1 LISLLYVSRA
11 VFPAG
16 SEDRQLIEI
25 LHAARVRNPALGITG
40 ALIHLGGYF
49 AQILEGESAAVN
61 QLMIDILRDR
71 RHSDVRIIEVGRI
84 ERRRFEHWGM
94 AWVPASPGPRSY
106 IETLTRADSDTQSAA
121 AAAALIDY
129 MARFADHEQ
138 AG

>member
-1 LISLLYVSRA
+1 MISLLYVSRA
-11 VFPAG
+11 VLPAG

-25 LHAARVRNPALGITG
+25 LHAARARNPANEITG

-49 AQILEGESAAVN
+49 AQILEGESDAVN

-71 RHSDVRIIEVGRI
+71 RHTDVRIIEVARI
-84 ERRRFEHWGM
+84 ERRRFQHTGM
-94 AWVPASPGPRSY
+94 AWVPAAPGPRSN
-106 IETLTRADSDTQSAA
+106 IETLTRSDSDAQGAA
-121 AAAALIDY
+121 ASAALISY

>member
-1 LISLLYVSRA
+1 MISLLYVSRA

-25 LHAARVRNPALGITG
+25 LHAARARNPSIDVTG
-40 ALIHLGGYF
+40 ALIHLGGFF

-71 RHSDVRIIEVGRI
+71 RHTDVRIIEVVPIRH
-84 ERRRFEHWGM
+84 RRFEHWGM

-106 IETLTRADSDTQSAA
+106 IEILTRSDSDVQTAA
-121 AAAALIDY
+121 AAAALVDY
-129 MARFADHEQ
+129 MARFADSE
-138 AG
+138 GGG